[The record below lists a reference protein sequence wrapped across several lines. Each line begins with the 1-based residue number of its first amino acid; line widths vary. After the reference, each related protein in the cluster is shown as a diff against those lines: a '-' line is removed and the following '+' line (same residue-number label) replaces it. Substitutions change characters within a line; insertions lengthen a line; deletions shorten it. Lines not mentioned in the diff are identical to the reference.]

1 MVKKKIKIWKSK
13 KKNIQTLNKI
23 LKVIVFNSDVFENK
37 RGKERKKKNG
47 EKEHIRIQNSVK
59 RDLRTNIK

>member
-1 MVKKKIKIWKSK
+1 LSDKEGRKDKRMVKKKIKIWKSK

-47 EKEHIRIQNSVK
+47 EKEHIRI
-59 RDLRTNIK
+59 